1 MIRLTPACLCVQV
14 TCGSTIKLQHI
25 ATKARLHS
33 HQVAYS
39 RGSQQ
44 QSVTGFPEGDD
55 GNSLW
60 LVQGTAVSRSHHHAQ
75 FAQGYVSRAPT
86 LGMACCSTTII
97 DDKLVFRCMQDAPCV
112 PGEPFRKGSKLRL
125 LHVSTRK
132 WLHSHQYYSPLS
144 NNQEVRRSRIK

>member
-1 MIRLTPACLCVQV
+1 MAPLQSPSRPRQV
-14 TCGSTIKLQHI
+14 TCGSSIKLQHI

-60 LVQGTAVSRSHHHAQ
+60 LVQGPVVSVDRMRQRWGEALLPVGAEERYYLRWSGH
-75 FAQGYVSRAPT
+75 
-86 LGMACCSTTII
+86 
-97 DDKLVFRCMQDAPCV
+97 
-112 PGEPFRKGSKLRL
+112 PG
-125 LHVSTRK
+125 
-132 WLHSHQYYSPLS
+132 
-144 NNQEVRRSRIK
+144 